1 MERDYF
7 FKRNNVP
14 MEQKMDLNVPAPDT
28 APVKLPETDAHG
40 AGKAAAGFPPKGWAE
55 RMFKKYGALPVSE
68 NARKVLERR
77 YFRKD
82 ARGETLETPE
92 EMVARVACNIAAAE
106 GFYYGAL
113 PEVVLQWA
121 ESFYALMI
129 RLDFVPNSPTL
140 MNAGRELQ
148 QLSAC
153 FVLPVEDSMESI
165 FEAVKNTALI
175 HKSGGGTGFSFSR
188 LRPKHDV
195 VKSTKGISS
204 GPISFMTVFD
214 AATETIKQGGTRRG
228 ANMGI
233 LRVDHPDILDFITC
247 KTRNDRLNNFNI
259 SVALTEEFMKAVEA
273 DAEYP
278 LVNPHSGEIAAR
290 LKARE
295 VFEKIVDS
303 AWRNGEPGIIFIDR
317 INRDNPTPRLGAME
331 STNPCLAGETPVA
344 VADGRGAV
352 PIRQLAEEG
361 KDVPVFCRNGKGKV
375 TVRMM
380 RNPRITG
387 RGKRILKVVL
397 DDGNFVR
404 ATENHKFVLS
414 DGTEREAK
422 DLLRGDSLAIMT
434 RRIAQFNK
442 VIARANRNAQEY
454 AWISSTDHPNWD
466 PEHRLIA
473 NFHFRRQTGT
483 SINPRVCVVHHKD
496 GNGLNND
503 PANLLVMSREE
514 HRRLHA
520 KEREGDKNPMRRFP
534 EKNWMNDPAKQ
545 QEMRKKYHIGAKRGE
560 TTRTRIGSA
569 TTHRFTD
576 NDFRT
581 RHRAAVKSAMTC
593 KHDIFMEGIHRRAL
607 SKLNE
612 CQGSTDLR
620 CFLENNTVMVERT
633 CEHCGATFAVAW
645 NRREQSFCSH
655 SCYVSRHNR
664 DSNIRERIADGILST
679 YLNKAEDRYREQI
692 RCLLDLKFESGRVPL
707 KKEWEARCAAEGVS
721 KRLGTEFAFPTY
733 DAIRTA
739 ALIHNH
745 RVVAVEPDG
754 VEDVYNG
761 TVDEFHNFYVGHF
774 SSVVDGESRQVCVN
788 IVNCGEQPLLPY
800 ESCNLGSVNLAN
812 MILGENGGARID
824 YEKLKAVVHAA
835 VRFLDNVI
843 DMNNYP
849 LNEIR
854 QMTMGNRK
862 IGLGVMGFADMLIR
876 LGIPYDSDEALSVG
890 QEIMNFI
897 QEESISASCNLA
909 RERGAFPNYGISVFP
924 ERGGIPRRNAT
935 TTTIAPTGTISI
947 IAGCSSG
954 IEPVFAL
961 SFIRNVMDNDHLVEV
976 HPLFEADMRRRG
988 LYSIEKMKE
997 ISQAGTLRHVDG
1009 IPDDVRRVFVTAHDI
1024 SPEAHLRMQAAFQK
1038 FVDNAVSKTVNF
1050 PAEATREDIRK
1061 VFVLAFR
1068 LGCKGVTVYRDRSRD
1083 EQVLNIGE
1091 VNRKEAAA
1099 AAAAPEA
1106 EPGFVS
1112 PRPRP
1117 DTLLGVTK
1125 EMKTSCGKLYV
1136 TINRDRQGI
1145 FEIFNQMGKAGGCA
1159 ASQSEAIGRL
1169 VSLALRSGVQPDQ
1182 IVKQLKGISCHL
1194 PAWGGNGGKILSC
1207 ADAVSKAIEWYM
1219 ENVDTMFAGLPG
1231 PSVNPVHAVSS
1242 KASSPDPGVLE
1253 IARGACPDCGSQVEM
1268 QEGCLK
1274 CRSCGFSEC

>member
-1 MERDYF
+1 
-7 FKRNNVP
+7 
-14 MEQKMDLNVPAPDT
+14 MDLNVPAPV
-28 APVKLPETDAHG
+28 AVPSHLPESDTRA
-40 AGKAAAGFPPKGWAE
+40 AGKAVPELPPKEWIE
-55 RMFKKYGALPVSE
+55 RMFRKYGPLPVSE

-77 YFRKD
+77 YLKKG

-92 EMVARVACNIAAAE
+92 EMVARVAYNIAAVE
-106 GFYYGAL
+106 GFYYGGL
-113 PEVVLQWA
+113 PEVVLRWA
-121 ESFYALMI
+121 ETFYALMI

-233 LRVDHPDILDFITC
+233 LRVDHPDILEFITC
-247 KTRNDRLNNFNI
+247 KTKNDRLNNFNI

-303 AWRNGEPGIIFIDR
+303 AWRNGEPGIIFLDR

-331 STNPCLAGETPVA
+331 STNPCLSGETIVG
-344 VADGRGAV
+344 VADGRGGV

-361 KDVPVFCRNGKGKV
+361 KDVPVFCRNDRGRP

-380 RNPRITG
+380 RNPRVTG
-387 RGKRILKVVL
+387 RGKPILKILL
-397 DDGNFVR
+397 DDGNSLRV
-404 ATENHKFVLS
+404 TENHRFVLS
-414 DGTEREAK
+414 DGSVQEAQ
-422 DLLRGDSLAIMT
+422 DLVHGDSLGIMT
-434 RRIAQFNK
+434 RR
-442 VIARANRNAQEY
+442 V
-454 AWISSTDHPNWD
+454 SSFEKLLPHSSGSSQPYCWVSTTGRPKWEL
-466 PEHRLIA
+466 EHRLVA
-473 NFHFRRQTGT
+473 NFHFRRQTGK
-483 SINPRVCVVHHKD
+483 SLDWHRQVVHHRD
-496 GNGLNND
+496 YEAIYGQAL
-503 PANLLVMSREE
+503 
-514 HRRLHA
+514 
-520 KEREGDKNPMRRFP
+520 
-534 EKNWMNDPAKQ
+534 
-545 QEMRKKYHIGAKRGE
+545 RKLE
-560 TTRTRIGSA
+560 
-569 TTHRFTD
+569 D
-576 NDFRT
+576 CQ
-581 RHRAAVKSAMTC
+581 AA
-593 KHDIFMEGIHRRAL
+593 
-607 SKLNE
+607 
-612 CQGSTDLR
+612 TDLR
-620 CFLENNTVMVERT
+620 CFLDDNAVMVERT
-633 CEHCGATFAVAW
+633 CERCGAAFAVEW
-645 NRREQSFCSH
+645 RRREQSFCTR
-655 SCYVSRHNR
+655 SCYLFWHNGH
-664 DSNIRERIADGILST
+664 SGIRRKIAEGVRGAYAVKS
-679 YLNKAEDRYREQI
+679 EEMRRRQI
-692 RCLLDLKFESGRVPL
+692 RSFIDLKFEKGRIPL
-707 KKEWEARCAAEGVS
+707 KKEWAERCAAEGIS
-721 KRLGTEFAFPTY
+721 KRLGTEFGFSTY
-733 DAIRTA
+733 EALKGTARTY
-739 ALIHNH
+739 NH
-745 RVVAVEPDG
+745 RVVAVVPDG
-754 VEDVYNG
+754 MEDVYNG
-761 TVDEFHNFYVGHF
+761 TVDETHNFYVGHF
-774 SSVVDGESRQVCVN
+774 PAEIDGDACYQYVN
-788 IVNCGEQPLLPY
+788 VLQCGEQPLLPY

-824 YEKLKAVVHAA
+824 YGKLKATVNTA
-835 VRFLDNVI
+835 VRFLDDVI
-843 DMNNYP
+843 DRNNYP

-876 LGIPYDSDEALSVG
+876 LGIPYDSDEALAIA
-890 QEIMNFI
+890 QEVMNFL
-897 QEESISASCNLA
+897 QEESVSASCHLA

-924 ERGGIPRRNAT
+924 ERQSIPRRNAT

-954 IEPVFAL
+954 IEPIFAL
-961 SFIRNVMDNDHLVEV
+961 SFIRNVMDNDHLVEG
-976 HPLFEADMRRRG
+976 HPLFEAEMRRRG
-988 LYSIEKMKE
+988 LYSVEKMTE
-997 ISQAGTLRHVDG
+997 ISQAGSLRHVEG
-1009 IPDDVRRVFVTAHDI
+1009 IPDEVRRIFVTAHDI

-1061 VFVLAFR
+1061 VFVLAYR

-1091 VNRKEAAA
+1091 VNRKEAAVA
-1099 AAAAPEA
+1099 ASGVPEA

-1182 IVKQLKGISCHL
+1182 IIKQLKGISCHL

-1207 ADAVSKAIEWYM
+1207 ADAVSKAIDWYM
-1219 ENVDTMFAGLPG
+1219 ENVDTMFAGLPEPAG
-1231 PSVNPVHAVSS
+1231 DPVLAAFTQAAPSRAE
-1242 KASSPDPGVLE
+1242 DRE